1 MKKNLR
7 EMPDFFKFPHTPHL
21 VWLGAG
27 SPREDKVLSQQGVD
41 SLLRGTVVV
50 EEKVDGANLGFS
62 VSEEGQLLAQN
73 RGQYLNKPYSGQF
86 SRLDNWR
93 SSRSELLV
101 EKLGKHLVLF
111 GEWCAARHSLE
122 YLNLPD
128 WFIVF
133 DVYDR
138 KENKF
143 WSTPRRNTLAEEL
156 SLPVVPELFN
166 GTTTIQDLKNSLT
179 RSHSTFRDGPL
190 EGLIIRKQSANWLDG
205 RAKLVRS
212 DFTQSIEEHWRSR
225 PLEWN
230 RLG

>member
-1 MKKNLR
+1 
-7 EMPDFFKFPHTPHL
+7 MPDFFNFPHTPHL

-27 SPREDKVLSQQGVD
+27 TPREDKVLGQDEVD
-41 SLLRGTVVV
+41 SLLQGKLVV

-62 VSEEGQLLAQN
+62 ICDAGKVVAQN

-101 EKLGKHLVLF
+101 EKLGKHLILF

-122 YLNLPD
+122 YLKLPD
-128 WFIVF
+128 WFVVF

-143 WSTPRRNTLAEEL
+143 WSTSRRDTLAKEL
-156 SLPVVPELFN
+156 SLPVVPELFS
-166 GTTTIQDLKNSLT
+166 GTTTLQGLEDLLTNS
-179 RSHSTFRDGPL
+179 RSNFRNGPP
-190 EGLIIRKQSANWLDG
+190 EGLIIRKQTTRWLDR
-205 RAKLVRS
+205 RAKVVRS

-230 RLG
+230 LLG